1 MMPFV
6 DPSQY
11 SRDTDIIDFS
21 HPAVSAKAKELGA
34 GLSDNTA
41 ISKRCFEWVRDQVRH
56 SGEHD
61 CKVVTCTA
69 SEVLEHRT
77 GVCYAK
83 SHLLTALLRAN
94 GIPAG
99 LCYQRLYLDPLERF
113 GLHGLTAVHLAGHGW
128 YRMDPRGNNDRVRA
142 EFRPPQEQLP
152 YAPGR
157 EGELDLPEVWPD
169 PLPGVVTALRRWRTI
184 PELCQNLPDIEVW

>member
-1 MMPFV
+1 MYMLYP
-6 DPSQY
+6 DGY
-11 SRDTDIIDFS
+11 SRATEIINSD
-21 HPAVSAKAKELGA
+21 HPAVSAKARDLAA
-34 GLSDNTA
+34 GLSDSTA
-41 ISKRCFEWVRDQVRH
+41 IARRCFEWVRDHVRH

-61 CKVVTCTA
+61 CQVVTVKA

-83 SHLLTALLRAN
+83 SHLLAALLRAN

-113 GLHGLTAVHLAGHGW
+113 GLHGLTAVYLPDRGW
-128 YRMDPRGNNDRVRA
+128 YRMDPRGNNDQVHA
-142 EFRPPQEQLP
+142 DFRPPQEQLP

-157 EGELDLPEVWPD
+157 KGELDLPEVWPD
-169 PLPGVVTALRRWRTI
+169 PLPVVVTALRRCRTI
-184 PELCQNLPDIEVW
+184 PDLCQNLPDVELW